1 MHNQATEEKII
12 KEVMKRLLL
21 FEEQPYVPIGVSNRH
36 IHLSQQDLE
45 TLFGKDYQLTKMKEL
60 MQPGQFAAEETVTLV
75 GPKGEIKSVRILGPV
90 RKNTQVEV
98 SLTDSYKL
106 GIQAPIRESGKTAGT
121 PGILLKGPKGDV
133 ELQEGVIGALRHIHV
148 PPDFARKFQ
157 LKDKDMVEVEVG
169 NERKTIF
176 SNVLIRVSDKYKLEM
191 HVDTDEAN
199 AAAIRNGELGKIR
212 KGQDEQC
219 LSI

>member
-1 MHNQATEEKII
+1 MYDQATQEKII
-12 KEVMKRLLL
+12 KEVLTRLLV
-21 FEEQPYVPIGVSNRH
+21 FEEQPYVPIGISNRH

-45 TLFGKDYQLTKMKEL
+45 TLFGKGYQLTKMKEL
-60 MQPGQFAAEETVTLV
+60 MQPGQFAAEETVTIV
-75 GPKGEIKSVRILGPV
+75 GPKGEIKNVRILGPV

-98 SLTDSYKL
+98 SLTDGYKL
-106 GIQAPIRESGKTAGT
+106 GVRAPIRESGRTVGT
-121 PGILLKGPKGDV
+121 PGILLKGPIGDV
-133 ELQEGVIGALRHIHV
+133 ELKEGVIGALRHIHV
-148 PPDFARKFQ
+148 PPEFARKFQ

-169 NERKTIF
+169 RERKTIF

-199 AAAIRNGELGKIR
+199 AAGISNGELGKIR

-219 LSI
+219 P